1 MGWTPLFLE
10 MKDNKVLIVGSGEVG
25 KRRTRRFLEAGAS
38 VVVIGNHVPDDILDQ
53 GASIKPEEEL
63 KKWVEWA
70 DIVVTASAD
79 HELNQQA
86 GDIAKNKLVN
96 RADYPNKGNLIVPS
110 SFFIGDVQIC
120 ISTGGKSP
128 LMSRELRK
136 KIEKVISPEDV
147 LQLELQ
153 DFARK
158 ILKKR
163 VTNQKKRKN
172 YLYTILKDEK
182 VQKLLNQGKVEEVEL
197 RVEDI
202 IRTPNNEDSN

>member
-10 MKDNKVLIVGSGEVG
+10 MQDKKVLIVGSGEVG
-25 KRRTRRFLEAGAS
+25 KRRTRRFLEAKAS
-38 VVVIGNHVPDDILDQ
+38 VVVIGTHVPDDILDM
-53 GASIKPEEEL
+53 GAIIKPEEEL
-63 KKWVEWA
+63 EKWVEWA
-70 DIVVTASAD
+70 DIVVTASSN

-86 GDIAKNKLVN
+86 GDFAKNKLVN
-96 RADYPNKGNLIVPS
+96 RADYPDKGNLIVPS

-158 ILKKR
+158 ILKKK
-163 VTNQKKRKN
+163 VDDQKKRKT
-172 YLYTILKDEK
+172 YLYTILNDEK
-182 VQKLLNQGKVEEVEL
+182 VQKLLKEGRVEEAELIVENL
-197 RVEDI
+197 I
-202 IRTPNNEDSN
+202 QKS